1 MLFCLISKLS
11 HGSILFMAP
20 IRLLLFVAAWL
31 GAVVPQARA
40 IFIAG
45 DPTDGSSFTFN
56 FDENGN
62 GSISVEGGSF
72 TTLTGTLMPDPTQ
85 GGLPVLTY
93 LLPRIV
99 IGGDARI
106 WDDFIGGQLSDVLR
120 FTDAA
125 GTPYTFSA
133 DRMIFYSNLPGSG
146 DPPALAD
153 TGIPETLYVNEFGGT
168 VESDGAFSWVP
179 AGPAGHTYNGL
190 SEVPEPSSLALLC
203 LAAGIILRGGR
214 KVT

>member
-1 MLFCLISKLS
+1 MRRSSRGF
-11 HGSILFMAP
+11 ILFVGQ
-20 IRLLLFVAAWL
+20 IRLSLFVAALL
-31 GAVVPQARA
+31 GTAVPQAQA

-62 GSISVEGGSF
+62 GSISVDGGAF
-72 TTLTGTLMPDPTQ
+72 TNLTGTLMPDPTQ

-99 IGGDARI
+99 IGGDVRI
-106 WDDFIGGQLSDVLR
+106 WDDFVGGQLSDILR

-133 DRMIFYSNLPGSG
+133 DRMIFYSNLPGDG

-168 VESDGAFSWVP
+168 VESDGSFSWVP

-190 SEVPEPSSLALLC
+190 SEVPEPSSPILLC
-203 LAAGIILRGGR
+203 LAARIILCRGR
-214 KVT
+214 ARLSLLPA

>member
-1 MLFCLISKLS
+1 LISKLS

>member
-1 MLFCLISKLS
+1 MK
-11 HGSILFMAP
+11 
-20 IRLLLFVAAWL
+20 LLLLLAAVCSA
-31 GAVVPQARA
+31 AVPNARA

-62 GSISVEGGSF
+62 GQISVDGGGF
-72 TTLTGTLMPDPTQ
+72 TNLTGTLMPDPTQ

-99 IGGDARI
+99 IGGDVRI
-106 WDDFIGGQLSDVLR
+106 WDDFVGGQLSDILR

-133 DRMIFYSNLPGSG
+133 DRMIFYSGLPG
-146 DPPALAD
+146 PNEPVALAD

-168 VESDGAFSWVP
+168 VETDGAFSWVP
-179 AGPAGHTYNGL
+179 AGPAGHTYNGI
-190 SEVPEPSSLALLC
+190 SDVPEPSALALLC
-203 LAAGIILRGGR
+203 LAASMLLRHHR
-214 KVT
+214 AIKLVNA